1 MKKQKHYLNVGS
13 HFNIGEFVA
22 EWNALI
28 IIRLPLPLVV
38 EIVQILFFLFV
49 FSTEWEGLIR
59 YSDWATHDCP
69 KQWSSA
75 TFQHYFGL

>member
-22 EWNALI
+22 AWNALI

-38 EIVQILFFLFV
+38 KIGLSLFKYYMFFLPRGKV
-49 FSTEWEGLIR
+49 WLDILIGPQMNVPNNDVLPLFSIT
-59 YSDWATHDCP
+59 
-69 KQWSSA
+69 
-75 TFQHYFGL
+75 